1 MYLISLPLLDFIG
14 QLGLNYAERLDMIKS
29 SLLFK
34 SCRRNILCSYLLFL
48 LEVVSFSMFVVLLSG
63 VSLNLI
69 PFGNIHGLGIVLF
82 VFYFSVTFGI
92 YSFIDKDDYR
102 SRIRG

>member
-1 MYLISLPLLDFIG
+1 MYLISLPLLDFTG
-14 QLGLNYAERLDMIKS
+14 QLGLDYAERLDMIKR

-34 SCRRNILCSYLLFL
+34 SCRRNTVCSCLLL
-48 LEVVSFSMFVVLLSG
+48 LLDIVSFSMYVVLLSG

-82 VFYFSVTFGI
+82 VFYFSVSFGI